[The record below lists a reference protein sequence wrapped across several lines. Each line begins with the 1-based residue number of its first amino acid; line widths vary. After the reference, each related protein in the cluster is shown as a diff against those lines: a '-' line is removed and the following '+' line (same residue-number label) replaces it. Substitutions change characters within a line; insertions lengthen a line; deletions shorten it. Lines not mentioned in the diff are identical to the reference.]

1 MPYRR
6 LPNTDSARMR
16 ALRAICEQ
24 KSIKDGLGLPFSN
37 KTLNEVQNFIP
48 LFENALSEYKQAILS
63 QTSKSKKYQN
73 LVKNAR
79 MYISHF
85 IQVLN
90 LACIRNEIKPEKKLL
105 YKLLPDNNSIP
116 DLSTEML
123 LIEWGKNI
131 IEGESERTRGGGA
144 PIYNP
149 AIAKVSVHYDLF
161 KEAYQS
167 KKIAQKNG
175 QRFLESLQIMRDKA
189 DAIILDLWNQ
199 IEKSFSPFGVEEMQ
213 RLSREY
219 GIIYYLRRKERQAL
233 KREEISSL

>member
-16 ALRAICEQ
+16 ALHAICEQ
-24 KSIKDGLGLPFSN
+24 ESIKDGLGLPFSN

-48 LFENALSEYKQAILS
+48 LFENALSEYKQVILS
-63 QTSKSKKYQN
+63 QTSKNKKYQN

-233 KREEISSL
+233 KREEVSSL